1 MNLLKEKSDMTERI
15 WNILVEGFGKIMLA
29 SIQVT
34 IPLTVIGFAFAMV
47 IAMVMAMVQYAKI
60 PVLRQISRIYI
71 WIFRGTPLLVQLFLA
86 YYGLP
91 KVGIVLDSFTCAV
104 LVFSLNEGAYCA
116 ETMRSALE
124 AVPEG
129 QVEAGYCVG
138 MNYLQI
144 MWHVVIPQAL
154 RTAFPPLSNSL
165 IAMLKDT
172 SLVAE
177 ITVADMF
184 MAAQKIVGRTYE
196 PLWLYCEVALVYLM
210 YSTILTFIQRA
221 WEKRLSR
228 YNDRQTEVKAEGG
241 AL

>member
-1 MNLLKEKSDMTERI
+1 MTDRI
-15 WNILVEGFGKIMLA
+15 WNILVEGFEKMMMA
-29 SIQVT
+29 SLKVT
-34 IPLTVIGFAFAMV
+34 IPLTVIGFTLAMV

-60 PVLRQISRIYI
+60 PVLKQIARVYI

-91 KVGIVLDSFTCAV
+91 KVGIVLDAFPCAV
-104 LVFSLNEGAYCA
+104 MVFALNEGAYCS

-129 QVEAGYCVG
+129 QMEAGYCTG

-172 SLVAE
+172 SLAAV
-177 ITVADMF
+177 ITVPDMF
-184 MAAQKIVGRTYE
+184 MSAQKVVGRVYE
-196 PLWLYCEVALVYLM
+196 PLWLYSEVALLYLF
-210 YSTILTFIQRA
+210 YSTILTILQGVGERA
-221 WEKRLSR
+221 LNA
-228 YNDRQTEVKAEGG
+228 YNTRNGKKTKGG
-241 AL
+241 QA

>member
-1 MNLLKEKSDMTERI
+1 MTERI
-15 WNILVEGFGKIMLA
+15 WGILTEGFGKILLA

-34 IPLTVIGFAFAMV
+34 IPLTIIGISLAMV
-47 IAMVMAMVQYAKI
+47 IAMIMAMIQYAKI
-60 PVLRQISRIYI
+60 PVLSQIARLYI

-91 KVGIVLDSFTCAV
+91 KVGIVMDAFPCAIM
-104 LVFSLNEGAYCA
+104 VFALNEGAYCS
-116 ETMRSALE
+116 ETMRSAFE
-124 AVPEG
+124 AVPPG
-129 QVEAGYCVG
+129 QLEAGYCVG
-138 MNYLQI
+138 MSYFQI

-165 IAMLKDT
+165 ISMLKDT

-196 PLWLYCEVALVYLM
+196 PMWLYAEVALVYLM
-210 YSTILTFIQRA
+210 FSTILTLLQRRV
-221 WEKRLSR
+221 EKRLSK
-228 YNDRQTEVKAEGG
+228 YTMKNAAAQT
-241 AL
+241 ALPGETAR

>member
-1 MNLLKEKSDMTERI
+1 MTERI

>member
-1 MNLLKEKSDMTERI
+1 MNLLKEKNYMTDRI

-34 IPLTVIGFAFAMV
+34 IPLTIIGFAFAMV

-91 KVGIVLDSFTCAV
+91 KVGIVLDSFTCAI

-138 MNYLQI
+138 MNYFQI